1 MRYTKK
7 AIRNRLGQTTRVDI
21 VDNVTGQVVA
31 SFSTDISG
39 TSRKAGV
46 GIANR
51 KADSELNR
59 LNDSAE
65 SAGENYDS
73 IEALRAAQNERERR
87 ETLDEN
93 IAKFEDRITES
104 GRLREELAANLGART
119 QGQLLNQ
126 LTRAILGSGGEMS
139 QVEALT
145 PEIQEASQRSIRD
158 YITGSQATTQQ
169 QLAQFIPT
177 EISAEYNQA
186 RLQDAMSQFM
196 MNEETQRAQIQA
208 GLDSQPEWWESILGS
223 AGSAAGSAAG
233 AALGAKAIA
242 ALSDRRMKERISE
255 VGRLHNGLP
264 VYVFTYKGGTKPQ
277 IGVMAQDV
285 EKVNQDAVIEI
296 NGIKMVN
303 YEKAVQ

>member
-158 YITGSQATTQQ
+158 YITGSRATTQQ

-177 EISAEYNQA
+177 EISAEYDQA
-186 RLQDAMSQFM
+186 RLQDAMSQFL

-208 GLDSQPEWWESILGS
+208 QLDSQPEWWESILGS
-223 AGSAAGSAAG
+223 AGEAAGTAAG
-233 AALGAKAIA
+233 TAAVA
-242 ALSDRRMKERISE
+242 ALSDRRMKKSISE

>member
-1 MRYTKK
+1 MIIVEQRGDSWVVVNNQTGDVLRQFPFRSFNKSSVKK
-7 AIRNRLGQTTRVDI
+7 IADKFAAEAERIPEGIVQTSFGNFQDT
-21 VDNVTGQVVA
+21 NTGQSYATLEEAMAAKTESDRVA
-31 SFSTDISG
+31 GLEEDVS
-39 TSRKAGV
+39 
-46 GIANR
+46 
-51 KADSELNR
+51 
-59 LNDSAE
+59 
-65 SAGENYDS
+65 
-73 IEALRAAQNERERR
+73 
-87 ETLDEN
+87 
-93 IAKFEDRITES
+93 KFEDRITEA
-104 GRLREELAANLGART
+104 GRLREELAANRGART

-145 PEIQEASQRSIRD
+145 PRIQEASQRSLQD
-158 YITGSQATTQQ
+158 YITESQATTQQ
-169 QLAQFIPT
+169 QLAQFVPT
-177 EISAEYNQA
+177 EIGAEYNQA

-208 GLDSQPEWWESILGS
+208 QLDSQPEWWESILGS
-223 AGSAAGSAAG
+223 AGSAAG
-233 AALGAKAIA
+233 AALGAKAVA
-242 ALSDRRMKERISE
+242 ALSDRRMKKSISE